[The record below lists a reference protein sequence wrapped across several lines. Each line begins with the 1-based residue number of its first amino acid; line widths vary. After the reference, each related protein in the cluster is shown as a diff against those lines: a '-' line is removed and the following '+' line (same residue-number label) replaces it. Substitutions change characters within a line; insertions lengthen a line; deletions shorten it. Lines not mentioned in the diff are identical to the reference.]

1 MLITSL
7 DNKKVKNLVRL
18 REKKYRDLSSLFIV
32 DSVNFINEASSL
44 GLLLEV
50 YILEGYDLDVSCPKY
65 FVTERVMNK
74 IKIVNTC
81 FFIGVVKKPFCK
93 GVVGNKILLLDNVQD
108 PGNLGTI
115 VRSALGFGISSVVL
129 SNDCCDLYNDKCLR
143 ATEGAVLRVNI
154 IRDDLVCVIKGL
166 KENGIPIYVTDVCD
180 GVDVSSVGHSCY
192 AVVVGNEGNGVRDNI
207 KDLCDK
213 RINIKTDSRLESL
226 NVGVAASIILYEFSK

>member
-7 DNKKVKNLVRL
+7 DNKKIKDLVRL
-18 REKKYRDLSSLFIV
+18 REKKYRDLSSSFIV
-32 DSVNFINEASSL
+32 DSANFINEASSL

-74 IKIVNTC
+74 IKSVNTC
-81 FFIGVVKKPFCK
+81 LFIGVIKKPLCEK
-93 GVVGNKILLLDNVQD
+93 IVGDRILLLDNIQD

-115 VRSALGFGISSVVL
+115 VRSALGFNVSSIVL

-154 IRDDLVCVIKGL
+154 IRDDLACVIKSL
-166 KENGIPIYVTDVCD
+166 KKSDIPIYVTDVCEGD
-180 GVDVSSVGHSCY
+180 DVSSVPHSRY
-192 AVVVGNEGNGVRDNI
+192 AVVMGNEGNGVGDSI
-207 KDLCDK
+207 KYLCDK
-213 RINIKTDSRLESL
+213 RINIRTNSRLESL
-226 NVGVAASIILYEFSK
+226 NVGVATSIILYEFSK